1 MPTPVAIRH
10 TGVLVGTSSA
20 GGFCCNGLAS
30 FDTTFGATYAT
41 QKSGQDDIVNA
52 TLLAPFVLPL
62 ENVVKVR
69 VLAIRTTGN
78 AVKMLLTSSAG
89 TDQAIVVSS
98 EGLQVFHQPNVGDE
112 ITAVKFVGNGTTVS
126 YFIAGDAS

>member
-1 MPTPVAIRH
+1 MSTPVRVAH
-10 TGVLVGTSSA
+10 TGVLVGSSSSCSFVP
-20 GGFCCNGLAS
+20 GGV

-41 QKSGQDDIVNA
+41 NKSGQDDIVNA

-69 VLAIRTTGN
+69 VLAVRASGN
-78 AVKMLLTSSAG
+78 TVKMLLTSSAG
-89 TDQAIVVSS
+89 ADQEVLLGGG
-98 EGLQVFHQPNVGDE
+98 GLHLFHQPNVGDE
-112 ITAVKFVGNGTTVS
+112 ITSIKFVGNGTTVS